1 METTFAALQ
10 APRLDGKITMKLV
23 SYNIRFGLGLDHK
36 VDLGRVADTVR
47 DADIIALQEV
57 ERHWK
62 HSGMADQPD
71 KISSHLKEYYW
82 LYFPAFDVDAS
93 VANGDGSVLNR
104 RRQFGPMV
112 LSRWPIRMA
121 RYILLPK
128 LGTTDSFTMDTGAI
142 ECVVDTP
149 SGPLMVYSLHLSAVS
164 VRNRLLQIDH
174 LLEFYRN
181 GPVSGGSWT
190 GGGEAVTDPV
200 EIKHLAALNWNNDE
214 PVPVIPKEAVVMGD
228 FNMMPDCEEYD
239 RMVGTPDPCSGRVG
253 HLDSFLDSWTVAKER
268 SEDRLS
274 WFPDPPDREPR
285 HPLCLD
291 YCFISPYLS
300 QKVERVWVDQ
310 AAHGSDHRP
319 YWVELNSEFAQRNA
333 A

>member
-1 METTFAALQ
+1 
-10 APRLDGKITMKLV
+10 MKLV
-23 SYNIRFGLGLDHK
+23 SYNIRFGLGLDK
-36 VDLGRVADTVR
+36 KIDLERVVDTVR

-57 ERHWK
+57 ERYWK
-62 HSGMADQPD
+62 HSGMTDQPEI
-71 KISSHLKEYYW
+71 ISSLLKEFYW

-93 VANGDGSVLNR
+93 VANGDGSILNR

-121 RYILLPK
+121 RYILFPK
-128 LGTTDSFTMDTGAI
+128 LGTTDSWTMDTGAI

-149 SGPLMVYSLHLSAVS
+149 SGPLLVYSLHLSGVS
-164 VRNRLLQIDH
+164 GRARLMQIDH
-174 LLEFYRN
+174 LLKFYRN
-181 GPVSGGSWT
+181 APVSGGSWT
-190 GGGEAVTDPV
+190 GGGEAVTNPV
-200 EIKHLAALNWNNDE
+200 EIRLLADLDWSNGETA
-214 PVPVIPKEAVVMGD
+214 PVIPKEAVVMGD
-228 FNMMPDCEEYD
+228 FNMMPDCAEYD
-239 RMVGTPDPCSGRVG
+239 RMVGTPDHTFGRVG

-268 SEDRLS
+268 SEDRSS
-274 WFPDPPDREPR
+274 WFPDPPEREPR

-319 YWVELNSEFAQRNA
+319 YWVDLGF
-333 A
+333 